1 MRMNPT
7 LDINRLKMIKRQ
19 MFGWAKLDLLSQRFL
34 QPLGDQTPIP
44 EPVGV
49 TTPSGATTFESRGTC
64 REPVALE
71 PALVMG

>member
-7 LDINRLKMIKRQ
+7 LDINRLKM
-19 MFGWAKLDLLSQRFL
+19 FGRAKLDLLSQRFL

-49 TTPSGATTFESRGTC
+49 ATPSGATTFESRGTC